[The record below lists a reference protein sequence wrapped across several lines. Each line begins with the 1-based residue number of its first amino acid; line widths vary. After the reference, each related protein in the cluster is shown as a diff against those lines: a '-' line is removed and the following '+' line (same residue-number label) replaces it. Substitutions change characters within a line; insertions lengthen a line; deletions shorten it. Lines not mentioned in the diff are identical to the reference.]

1 MFLFVNPIN
10 ESGFCG
16 CEENGTCLT
25 ALCQVESLVEGG
37 FCVF

>member
-25 ALCQVESLVEGG
+25 ALWCGI
-37 FCVF
+37 VFQELGLAT